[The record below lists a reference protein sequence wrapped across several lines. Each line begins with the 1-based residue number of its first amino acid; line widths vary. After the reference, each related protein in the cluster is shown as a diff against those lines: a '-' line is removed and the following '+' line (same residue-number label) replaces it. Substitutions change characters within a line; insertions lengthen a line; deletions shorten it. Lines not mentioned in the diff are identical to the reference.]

1 MKKVLFLLLIACNSK
16 GYSSE
21 NDDKF
26 LLNRI
31 IDSTRAT
38 AIVYASQIA
47 SSSVVSIT
55 VLTKQVVEE
64 YPPFLDPFWREII
77 PPSYSIRTIQSLGSG
92 VVITPD
98 GYVITNEH
106 VIGEKPE
113 SILVTFP
120 NSEQYSA
127 KLIYKDSKLDL
138 ALLKIKSDKKNFPF
152 AKLGNSDS
160 LMVGEWVVAIGNPLA
175 FYLENTEP
183 TITAGIISAIGRS
196 VKGKEDR
203 EYKNMIQTD
212 AAINPGNSGGALVN
226 IRGEVIGINTFI
238 FSQSGGFEGIGFAIP
253 INTVKK
259 FFNEVIKYGKIRE
272 AYIGIEIQP
281 LNEELK
287 KALKYNGFGLLVSN
301 SMEPN
306 IKEGDIIVEVN
317 GKQIRN
323 VGDWHNLT
331 YFLLPEEKLKLKV
344 FRNGKFY
351 DVEVV
356 SKEFK
361 YDEFK
366 SDFGI
371 RYTIN
376 NSIIAQKFR
385 LKTSKGIVVLDVIS
399 SSMADYIGI
408 NKGDVILSMNRI
420 EIRNESDF
428 NRAFEIVKKNR
439 YIEIIIDRF
448 GQKLFLRSYI

>member
-77 PPSYSIRTIQSLGSG
+77 PPSYSIRTVQSLGSG

-120 NSEQYSA
+120 NSEQYPA

-287 KALKYNGFGLLVSN
+287 KALKYDGFGLLVSN
-301 SMEPN
+301 SREPN

-351 DVEVV
+351 
-356 SKEFK
+356 
-361 YDEFK
+361 
-366 SDFGI
+366 
-371 RYTIN
+371 
-376 NSIIAQKFR
+376 
-385 LKTSKGIVVLDVIS
+385 
-399 SSMADYIGI
+399 
-408 NKGDVILSMNRI
+408 
-420 EIRNESDF
+420 
-428 NRAFEIVKKNR
+428 
-439 YIEIIIDRF
+439 
-448 GQKLFLRSYI
+448 

>member
-1 MKKVLFLLLIACNSK
+1 
-16 GYSSE
+16 
-21 NDDKF
+21 
-26 LLNRI
+26 
-31 IDSTRAT
+31 
-38 AIVYASQIA
+38 
-47 SSSVVSIT
+47 
-55 VLTKQVVEE
+55 
-64 YPPFLDPFWREII
+64 
-77 PPSYSIRTIQSLGSG
+77 
-92 VVITPD
+92 
-98 GYVITNEH
+98 
-106 VIGEKPE
+106 
-113 SILVTFP
+113 
-120 NSEQYSA
+120 
-127 KLIYKDSKLDL
+127 
-138 ALLKIKSDKKNFPF
+138 
-152 AKLGNSDS
+152 
-160 LMVGEWVVAIGNPLA
+160 
-175 FYLENTEP
+175 
-183 TITAGIISAIGRS
+183 
-196 VKGKEDR
+196 
-203 EYKNMIQTD
+203 MIQTD

-287 KALKYNGFGLLVSN
+287 KALKYDGFGLLVSN
-301 SMEPN
+301 SREPN

-351 DVEVV
+351 NVEIV

-371 RYTIN
+371 KYTIN
-376 NSIIAQKFR
+376 NSIIAQKFG

>member
-203 EYKNMIQTD
+203 
-212 AAINPGNSGGALVN
+212 
-226 IRGEVIGINTFI
+226 
-238 FSQSGGFEGIGFAIP
+238 
-253 INTVKK
+253 
-259 FFNEVIKYGKIRE
+259 
-272 AYIGIEIQP
+272 
-281 LNEELK
+281 
-287 KALKYNGFGLLVSN
+287 
-301 SMEPN
+301 
-306 IKEGDIIVEVN
+306 
-317 GKQIRN
+317 
-323 VGDWHNLT
+323 
-331 YFLLPEEKLKLKV
+331 
-344 FRNGKFY
+344 
-351 DVEVV
+351 
-356 SKEFK
+356 
-361 YDEFK
+361 
-366 SDFGI
+366 
-371 RYTIN
+371 
-376 NSIIAQKFR
+376 
-385 LKTSKGIVVLDVIS
+385 
-399 SSMADYIGI
+399 
-408 NKGDVILSMNRI
+408 
-420 EIRNESDF
+420 
-428 NRAFEIVKKNR
+428 
-439 YIEIIIDRF
+439 
-448 GQKLFLRSYI
+448 